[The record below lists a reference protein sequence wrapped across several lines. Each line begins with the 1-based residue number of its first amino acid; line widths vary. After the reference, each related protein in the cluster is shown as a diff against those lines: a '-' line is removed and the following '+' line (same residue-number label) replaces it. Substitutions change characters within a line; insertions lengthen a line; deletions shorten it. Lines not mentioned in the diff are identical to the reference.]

1 MFIKVAPTYYQP
13 VIRREGDHEV
23 LDCIRWGIRFN
34 TTNVI
39 NTRSDSL
46 EKPFW
51 TSKKRCVVL
60 CQGYYEWSDSPH
72 YISKSDQLLYLAALY
87 SEPKNDYYGYTIV
100 TMDASPEVAKVH
112 SRMPLILKSRN
123 QVDSWVNNEIS
134 IENIQLLAG
143 LSVIEVSKAVNKV
156 GNNSSSCIKP
166 VKGKTLITDFFKP
179 TTKF

>member
-1 MFIKVAPTYYQP
+1 
-13 VIRREGDHEV
+13 
-23 LDCIRWGIRFN
+23 
-34 TTNVI
+34 
-39 NTRSDSL
+39 
-46 EKPFW
+46 
-51 TSKKRCVVL
+51 
-60 CQGYYEWSDSPH
+60 
-72 YISKSDQLLYLAALY
+72 
-87 SEPKNDYYGYTIV
+87 
-100 TMDASPEVAKVH
+100 MDASPEVAKVH